1 MPDGPQLAEAL
12 FAWLHLVAAGV
23 GAGLL
28 LAEYWLCRRLPDRVQ
43 ARLLVAVD
51 LGYWLALIGN
61 LATGLAR
68 AFYFGHAPEIYMAN
82 RLFWL
87 KIVVFLAVALI
98 AVVPSLQYLRW
109 NGEARREPVF
119 APLTRDLGRVRAVVG
134 FGLGLWLIL
143 SLLAVLMTRGS
154 GLP

>member
-1 MPDGPQLAEAL
+1 MPAGPQLAEAL

-28 LAEYWLCRRLPDRVQ
+28 LSEYWLCRRLPDRAQ

-51 LGYWLALIGN
+51 LGYWLALIAN

-68 AFYFGHAPEIYMAN
+68 VLYFGLTPAVYVSN

-87 KIVVFLAVALI
+87 KIFVFLAVALI
-98 AVVPSLQYLRW
+98 AAVPSLQYLRW
-109 NGEARREPVF
+109 NAEARREPVF
-119 APLTRDLGRVRAVVG
+119 APLARDLGRVRAAIG
-134 FGLGLWLIL
+134 FGLGLWLVL
-143 SLLAVLMTRGS
+143 SLLAVLMPRGG